1 MRPELPE
8 GTTTRAALLGLS
20 ALAAARVAGLIALMS
35 ALAHALATLAG
46 GHELNL
52 SSLLWWG
59 LSGAVVRALAGWG
72 TRVLAQRAALGVKEQ
87 MRSDLVR
94 HRLASGSRQGEAEA
108 ANLASR
114 GLDGLDPYFRDYLP
128 ALVACAV
135 VPVVVGARILF
146 EDWVSALILVLT
158 IPLVPIFMILIGLY
172 TEDRVEQAQ
181 AGLDRLSK
189 HLGELARGLPVL
201 VGLRRADQQRA
212 ALAEVSE
219 RHRSTTMSTLRT
231 AFLSAFA
238 LELISTISV
247 AVVAVF
253 IGVRLVHGSMGLEAG
268 LLALM
273 LAPECFAPLRDL
285 GSAHHASE
293 DGIAALHRVRDV
305 LDEPVEPEAG
315 TEDGARDGS
324 VTVTNLSVARAGG
337 RGGVGQVSFTAPP
350 GGTTVLSGPSGCGK
364 STVLDVLAGSV
375 RNGAEGATVSGTVT
389 GVAVSRRVVVPQAPT
404 FAAAT
409 AVAELELYAP
419 GCDAV
424 AHLSQLLPARLHRRR
439 LERLS
444 PGERRRVAVA
454 RGMARLEHLQAGTD
468 APVTLLLDEPTAH
481 LDSRSAQRVRTL
493 VARAADSGAVVI
505 VATHDAELAAGA
517 SQRLHFGPDGLQA
530 APAARA
536 SATSGPHEGAGPDV
550 TVDAVVPD
558 GAGSGDA
565 VASPSVASPSEAQS
579 GRSGRGGRLRA
590 ALRLLPLRSGRL
602 WVAVLAGA
610 ASVLAAAALSAVSGW
625 LIVYAAQQPPMLYL
639 MVAIVGVRFFG
650 ISRSVLRY
658 CERLSS
664 HDVVLRWASDLRVRL
679 WDALGRDARGWN
691 RLTRPGGALSTLI
704 AEVDEL
710 RDALPRVL
718 VPVPA
723 AVLAG
728 AGTLITIG
736 ILAPSA
742 FGVALVAVVLGVLV
756 VPVLVLVLERKA
768 ARDTASHRVAVADRT
783 GRMLAAAT
791 DLSAN
796 HVGSWAAQR
805 FGEADAAG
813 AAALKRDAFG
823 EGFGRAAATLVAGVA
838 AVLAAWAG
846 AGADPRL
853 LALAVLLLLA
863 LDEPFGM
870 LSDAMRNVPVMAGML
885 RRVAPWISES
895 EGRPE
900 RFEREQT
907 DVGQSDPDQ
916 IDVEQIDGVAAREL
930 AAGYDAG
937 PVFSHVSGE
946 SVPGR
951 AWAVTGP
958 SGSGKSTLVAT
969 LLGFLTPVAGEVRAR
984 RAGEWGPSAATGVAW
999 CPQDGYVFDSTLRG
1013 NLALGRGVE
1022 DAPSEDE
1029 MIHALHRVGLGAWLA
1044 ALPDG
1049 LDTRTGAGGSA
1060 LSGGQRQR
1068 VAVARTLLARTGV
1081 VVLDEPTAHL
1091 GNDEGHELV
1100 TDVLTGGGPT
1110 ALVLVTHAEDQA
1122 QRAATVTT
1130 LMGSRATV

>member
-20 ALAAARVAGLIALMS
+20 ALAAAKVAGLIALMS
-35 ALAHALATLAG
+35 ALAHALASVAG
-46 GHELNL
+46 GHELNP

-59 LSGAVVRALAGWG
+59 LTGAVVRALAGWG

-94 HRLASGSRQGEAEA
+94 HRLASGSRQGETEA

-158 IPLVPIFMILIGLY
+158 IPLVPVFMILIGLY

-212 ALAEVSE
+212 ALAEVSD

-293 DGIAALHRVRDV
+293 DGIAALHRVRDA
-305 LDEPVEPEAG
+305 LDEPVAAEAADQDA
-315 TEDGARDGS
+315 TDDALVR
-324 VTVTNLSVARAGG
+324 VTDLSVARVGG
-337 RGGVGQVSFTAPP
+337 RGGVGQVSFTAEP
-350 GGTTVLSGPSGCGK
+350 GRLTVLTGPSGCGK

-375 RNGAEGATVSGTVT
+375 RHGAEGATVSGAVT
-389 GVAVSRRVVVPQAPT
+389 GVAASRRVVVPQAPT

-409 AVAELELYAP
+409 AVEELELYAP
-419 GCDAV
+419 GCDA
-424 AHLSQLLPARLHRRR
+424 ATHLLELLPTRLHRRP

-454 RGMARLEHLQAGTD
+454 RGMARLDHLQAGTNE
-468 APVTLLLDEPTAH
+468 PVLMLMDEPTAH

-505 VATHDAELAAGA
+505 VATHDRELAAGA
-517 SQRLHFGPDGLQA
+517 ALRLRFGPDGLVA
-530 APAARA
+530 VPTAHP

-550 TVDAVVPD
+550 PVFSPVPD
-558 GAGSGDA
+558 GPGSGDA
-565 VASPSVASPSEAQS
+565 VVSPHA
-579 GRSGRGGRLRA
+579 GRTGSGGRLRA

-658 CERLSS
+658 SERLSS

-718 VPVPA
+718 VPIPA

-736 ILAPSA
+736 ILAPSV
-742 FGVALVAVVLGVLV
+742 FGVALVAVLLGVLV
-756 VPVLVLVLERKA
+756 VPVLVLLLERKA
-768 ARDTASHRVAVADRT
+768 SRDTAAHRVAVADRT
-783 GRMLAAAT
+783 GRVLAAAG
-791 DLSAN
+791 DLAAN
-796 HVGSWAAQR
+796 HVGTRAAQR

-823 EGFGRAAATLVAGVA
+823 EGFGRAAAMLVSGVA
-838 AVLAAWAG
+838 AVLAVWAG
-846 AGADPRL
+846 VGTDPRL

-870 LSDAMRNVPVMAGML
+870 LTDAMRNVPVLAGML
-885 RRVAPWISES
+885 HRVAPWLTES
-895 EGRPE
+895 APRAGHEAEVADPE
-900 RFEREQT
+900 
-907 DVGQSDPDQ
+907 D
-916 IDVEQIDGVAAREL
+916 IDGVAAREL
-930 AAGYDAG
+930 AAGYGAG
-937 PVFSHVSGE
+937 PVFTGVTGE
-946 SVPGR
+946 STPGR
-951 AWAVTGP
+951 SWAVTGP

-969 LLGFLTPVAGEVRAR
+969 LLGFLAPLQGEVRAR

-1013 NLALGRGVE
+1013 NLALGRCVE
-1022 DAPSEDE
+1022 DAPSEEE
-1029 MIHALHRVGLGAWLA
+1029 MVHALQRVGLGPWFVS
-1044 ALPDG
+1044 LPEG
-1049 LDTRTGAGGSA
+1049 LDTHTGAGGST

-1100 TDVLTGGGPT
+1100 TDVLTGAGPT
-1110 ALVLVTHAEDQA
+1110 ALVLVTHSEEQA

-1130 LMGSRATV
+1130 LRGGGAVPTGAPLP